1 MNDLAE
7 AQPWWNRRIEN
18 QSFLRDPQA
27 LPEIGVD
34 PDDEDAEQ
42 RLRRRHD
49 LGSLTHAENRRALE
63 LDRKET
69 KLAKQKKA
77 DAKHQRLA
85 AMADNLDHLRIST
98 GVKLF
103 VRAARKEDME
113 AIANI
118 YNFYILN
125 TTSTPEIDPRTKDQM
140 QQRWKDTR
148 LNRMPYLV
156 ACERGGIIKARANN
170 KKSKR
175 NMRGGDEDIILPD
188 VVIGF
193 AFADDFNDLKGIYR
207 FTAEM
212 EVYVHTDYYMKGV
225 GKCLLDK
232 LMGLLDS
239 HYLER
244 GGYEVVGEDMD
255 GTGQARVVK
264 NIVVHLSYDK
274 PEKLEWI
281 GKWLEGWLQFRRV
294 GVLDGIGTKNGKA

>member
-1 MNDLAE
+1 
-7 AQPWWNRRIEN
+7 
-18 QSFLRDPQA
+18 
-27 LPEIGVD
+27 
-34 PDDEDAEQ
+34 
-42 RLRRRHD
+42 
-49 LGSLTHAENRRALE
+49 
-63 LDRKET
+63 
-69 KLAKQKKA
+69 
-77 DAKHQRLA
+77 
-85 AMADNLDHLRIST
+85 
-98 GVKLF
+98 
-103 VRAARKEDME
+103 
-113 AIANI
+113 
-118 YNFYILN
+118 
-125 TTSTPEIDPRTKDQM
+125 
-140 QQRWKDTR
+140 
-148 LNRMPYLV
+148 MPYLV
-156 ACERGGIIKARANN
+156 ACEKGGVIKARANNN

-175 NMRGGDEDIILPD
+175 NMRGGDEDIVLPD

-193 AFADDFNDLKGIYR
+193 AFADDFNDLKGMYR